1 MARAR
6 KGNVVKT
13 KLGFLIYGSFG
24 TWKSSLSLE
33 FAKMKTE
40 EGKPFRVLYI
50 DAESGSVD
58 SYLENLENEG
68 INTENIYL
76 IYTQSLGEVREYIQK
91 ATNNEDF
98 YELDD
103 DGNETDVVITDAE
116 GNPFRA
122 DAIVVDGTTII
133 HMATQQ
139 GLIEFSKKRA
149 SVRANQKGMTGSEK
163 FVAVEGAGLE
173 IKDYG
178 TVKFKGNDLIL
189 DLLASGKHFAVTA
202 RETDE
207 KQSVK
212 TPDGQFTSVATGK
225 KIPEGF
231 KGLDY
236 NVKTVLHT
244 YIDEDGFV
252 CCQIENKDR
261 TGVKAQNEII
271 ERPSLTAWQ
280 EAIDR
285 GKGKKD
291 FVLQN
296 NMQSSVT
303 SEKKIYE
310 KEMGEQSGD
319 DFNSKDENQDS
330 DKGEKEP
337 ETVKEFI
344 KAIKEKIDSL
354 PPVKKKSLGSQL
366 VSLGFKKSTDVKES
380 TDIEALKAAY
390 ELVKGL

>member
-13 KLGFLIYGSFG
+13 KLGFLIYGNFG
-24 TWKSSLSLE
+24 TWKSSLSLD
-33 FAKMKTE
+33 FARMKNE
-40 EGKPFRVLYI
+40 DGRPFRVLYI
-50 DAESGSVD
+50 DAESGSID

-68 INTENIYL
+68 INTENIY
-76 IYTQSLGEVREYIQK
+76 IVYTQSLGEVRDYIKK
-91 ATNNEDF
+91 ASNNEDF

-103 DGNETDVVITDAE
+103 DGNETDEVILDAE
-116 GNPFRA
+116 GNPFRP

-149 SVRANQKGMTGSEK
+149 SVRANQKQLTGLEK
-163 FVAVEGAGLE
+163 LVAVEGAGLE

-212 TPDGQFTSVATGK
+212 TADGQFTSVATGRK
-225 KIPEGF
+225 VPEGF

-244 YIDEDGFV
+244 YVDEDGVV
-252 CCQIENKDR
+252 CCQVENKDR
-261 TGVKAQNEII
+261 TGIKAQNEII
-271 ERPSLTAWQ
+271 ERPSLLIWQ
-280 EAIDR
+280 QAIDKT
-285 GKGKKD
+285 KGKTE

-296 NMQSSVT
+296 NMKTSVA
-303 SEKKIYE
+303 SEMEIYE
-310 KEMGEQSGD
+310 REMGEATGENLS
-319 DFNSKDENQDS
+319 SKPVSE
-330 DKGEKEP
+330 EKEEAKEP
-337 ETVKEFI
+337 TTAKEIINEVKLIIE
-344 KAIKEKIDSL
+344 SL
-354 PPVKKKSLGSQL
+354 NPAKKKSLAPKL
-366 VSLGFKKSTDVKES
+366 VEFGINRPSDIAKQ
-380 TDIEALKAAY
+380 TDIEVLQKVL
-390 ELVKGL
+390 EIVRGL